1 MDFFAAVKDRHSY
14 RGPFQEKALPDADI
28 RQILQAG
35 LDAPSGLNLQT
46 TSFWVVK
53 NLQLRQEIAAL
64 LPSPAT
70 KTAPIILVVASEKV
84 VKNGMC
90 FEVEDY
96 AAAVENVLLAAVALG
111 YGAVWMDGMTRADEV
126 NTKIAALLQ
135 IPTNKTVRT
144 VIPLGVPMDSV
155 TAQKKKPYEERVT
168 VVE

>member
-64 LPSPAT
+64 L
-70 KTAPIILVVASEKV
+70 
-84 VKNGMC
+84 
-90 FEVEDY
+90 
-96 AAAVENVLLAAVALG
+96 
-111 YGAVWMDGMTRADEV
+111 
-126 NTKIAALLQ
+126 Q

-155 TAQKKKPYEERVT
+155 TAQKKKSYEERVT